1 MELEDQTNV
10 NQISDIARAMTT
22 LSSTWLSSNANLLIL
37 RNVVMR
43 HNEFYSTI
51 DSANLLHHQ
60 GTHNNMILNQMSAAL
75 ADSGEPRAFVW

>member
-51 DSANLLHHQ
+51 DSANLLHQ
-60 GTHNNMILNQMSAAL
+60 GTHMILNQMSAAL
-75 ADSGEPRAFVW
+75 ANSGEPRAFVW